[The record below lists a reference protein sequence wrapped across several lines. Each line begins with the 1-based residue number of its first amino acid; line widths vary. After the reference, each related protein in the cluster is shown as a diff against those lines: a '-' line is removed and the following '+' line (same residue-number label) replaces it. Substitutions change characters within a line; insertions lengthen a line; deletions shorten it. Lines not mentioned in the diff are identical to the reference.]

1 MGVEAR
7 IESTSAAR
15 IDQRWSLFLALVVL
29 NLLDVITTELVLRAG
44 GHETNPLIQPF
55 VDNVFAVAGLKA
67 VALTVVGLLLARCR
81 PSKAID
87 LGLVITTGWYVAVV
101 IWNTTVLSLL

>member
-15 IDQRWSLFLALVVL
+15 LDQRWSLFVALAVL
-29 NLLDVITTELVLRAG
+29 NLLDVVTTELVLRAG
-44 GHETNPLIQPF
+44 GVETNPLIKPI
-55 VDNVFAVAGLKA
+55 VENVFAVAGLKA

-81 PSKAID
+81 PSRAID
-87 LGLVITTGWYVAVV
+87 LGLVVTTGWYLAVV
-101 IWNTTVLSLL
+101 IWNTTVLALL